1 MAATSL
7 GLEREIDDLVLEQIR
22 TFKQPERMS
31 DPEILEYHL
40 RHCQIRALYRELDR
54 VAHVDNPPREGWWS

>member
-7 GLEREIDDLVLEQIR
+7 SLEREIDDLVLEQIR
-22 TFKQPERMS
+22 TFKQPGQMS

-40 RHCQIRALYRELDR
+40 RHCQISALYRELDR
-54 VAHVDNPPREGWWS
+54 GVRVGDVPREGWWS